1 MSGTQPA
8 TATSSTSNF
17 IAIFE
22 AASKEYK
29 KLTKQ
34 DLKTHP
40 FSVEFDGCDSP
51 DAVMSIFRKH
61 AEIFDEIRKGDE
73 RLMKWL
79 DPMVNI
85 LFTFSAVIGEGVGLV
100 SLHGVY
106 SSHTT
111 TDIFSGILTCKCNIR
126 WCRGASYSEYPEL
139 NTVAHR
145 LILQSLRLP
154 KMS

>member
-1 MSGTQPA
+1 MSSEAPT
-8 TATSSTSNF
+8 TSSTSNF

-34 DLKTHP
+34 DLNKHP
-40 FSVEFDGCDSP
+40 FSVEFDSCDSP
-51 DAVMSIFRKH
+51 DAVLSVFRKH

-73 RLMKWL
+73 RLIKWL

-85 LFTFSAVIGEGVGLV
+85 LFTFSEAIGAGVGLV
-100 SLHGVY
+100 RLQGII

-111 TDIFSGILTCKCNIR
+111 TDILLGILTCKCNLR
-126 WCRGASYSEYPEL
+126 WCRGASYGESPES
-139 NTVAHR
+139 NTVTHR
-145 LILQSLRLP
+145 VTTLQSFRRP
-154 KMS
+154 RTS